1 MNTNKINSGLTLVDV
16 RSVLMETIE
25 NLNNG
30 KIDIEKAK
38 AINEL
43 SVSMINIAKTQVE
56 YLKAIPASVK
66 EQMTTIEVKAI
77 AGTLMDRDA
86 EIEPVLIHVKESQ
99 SKPLKIG

>member
-1 MNTNKINSGLTLVDV
+1 MKTNKMNSGLTLVDV

-43 SVSMINIAKTQVE
+43 SVSMIKIATTQVE

-66 EQMTTIEVKAI
+66 EQMTTTEVKAI

-86 EIEPVLIHVKESQ
+86 EIEPVLIQVKENQ
-99 SKPLKIG
+99 NKPLKIG